1 MKSFEV
7 DKVEQVSKKIHK
19 TLSKKMDRLKEHVLD
34 FIEFK
39 MDSIA
44 DERTALEKSKRRE
57 ELGFLL
63 SLSLYL
69 NN

>member
-63 SLSLYL
+63 LLSLYL

>member
-1 MKSFEV
+1 
-7 DKVEQVSKKIHK
+7 
-19 TLSKKMDRLKEHVLD
+19 MDRLKEHVLD